1 VRLAYDAFATSFF
14 RHQTSFVSELPV
26 VIAVRREMTR
36 IGDEKDN
43 NPVKGRSRPGGTLKL
58 LLALTTSVTMAVLLT
73 AAGVPTTVT
82 YVPHDKVS
90 ATMAK
95 GGSIINDQGLIVLA
109 QRRGAGEVE
118 VHEKTN
124 HVFIIVEGEAT
135 MVTGGILVGA
145 RQTGPDQRRASSIQG
160 GQTHHLTKGDVIT
173 IPARTPHWWK
183 EVPTQTIAYYAVNME
198 N

>member
-1 VRLAYDAFATSFF
+1 MGVAGAQSAIPAQLD
-14 RHQTSFVSELPV
+14 
-26 VIAVRREMTR
+26 VRRA
-36 IGDEKDN
+36 G
-43 NPVKGRSRPGGTLKL
+43 GGTVKL
-58 LLALTTSVTMAVLLT
+58 LLALMTSVTMAVLLV
-73 AAGVPTTVT
+73 AAGVPTVVT

-109 QRRGAGEVE
+109 QRRGTGEVE

-135 MVTGGILVGA
+135 LVTGGTLVGA
-145 RQTGPDQRRASSIQG
+145 RQTSPDQRRAASIQG

-173 IPARTPHWWK
+173 IPAKTPHWWK
-183 EVPTQTIAYYAVNME
+183 EVPTQTIAYYAVNIE